1 MPIFRPI
8 LAAPLALLL
17 ALPLHAQPAPAPPE
31 PAAET
36 QPTTQDTAPAE
47 SPRLPPA
54 SVTHHALA
62 LGDRTLAFTAT
73 AGAVTLTD
81 PRGKPEADI
90 AFTAYVR
97 DGADTAR
104 RPVTFAINGGPGAA
118 SAYLQLG
125 ALGPWILPM
134 AGERIAPSQPTAL
147 VANPDTW
154 LDFTDLVFIDPVGT
168 GFSRLVDPDDA
179 LRARYLSV
187 DGDIDAVADFIL
199 KWLADNGRIAS
210 PKYFVGESYGGF
222 RGPLVAEAL
231 ATDRGVALSG
241 LVLVS
246 PVLDFGWWQQPDYS
260 PLPMVSLLPSL
271 AATRMA
277 RAGALDPA
285 ALAAAEAYASGPFV
299 TDLLAGESDPAAVAR
314 LVDRV
319 TALTGL
325 DAAAVAAESG
335 RIDVGDFA
343 RETRRGTGGRIS
355 PYDATVASDGDPRG
369 HDPVL
374 DAMTA
379 PLTSAILAHD
389 RDTLGW
395 LPDRRYMLLNGPV
408 SRAWDW
414 GGGRGQPEAMT
425 ALAGVLALD
434 PDLHVLVA
442 HGYTDLVTPYFGSTL
457 LLRQLP
463 PDAAARVTAATY
475 PGGHMFY
482 TRPNS
487 RRAFRDA
494 AAALYPAGAG

>member
-1 MPIFRPI
+1 MPPTRAL
-8 LAAPLALLL
+8 LAASLALVL
-17 ALPLHAQPAPAPPE
+17 ALPLHAQPAPDAPRPQAE
-31 PAAET
+31 TARQTEAERLPAAK
-36 QPTTQDTAPAE
+36 
-47 SPRLPPA
+47 
-54 SVTHHALA
+54 VTRHALD

-73 AGAVTLTD
+73 AGALTLEN
-81 PRGKPEADI
+81 PGGEEEADI
-90 AFTAYVR
+90 AFTAYAL
-97 DGADTAR
+97 DGGDAG

-118 SAYLQLG
+118 SAYLHIG
-125 ALGPWILPM
+125 ALGPWFLPM
-134 AGERIAPSQPTAL
+134 DGERIAPSQPTAL
-147 VANPDTW
+147 QPNPDTW

-179 LRARYLSV
+179 LRGRYLSV
-187 DGDIDAVADFIL
+187 DGDTDAIADFIL
-199 KWLADNGRIAS
+199 KWLTENGRTGS
-210 PKYFVGESYGGF
+210 PKFFVGESYGGF

-231 ATDRGVALSG
+231 ATDRGIGLDG

-260 PLPMVSLLPSL
+260 PVPMVSLLPSL
-271 AATRMA
+271 AATRMEG
-277 RAGALDPA
+277 AGALDPA
-285 ALAAAEAYASGPFV
+285 ALAEAEAYASGPFV
-299 TDLLAGESDPAAVAR
+299 ADLLAGEADANAVGR

-325 DAAAVAAESG
+325 DRATVAADHG
-335 RIDVGDFA
+335 RIDAGDFA
-343 RETRRGTGGRIS
+343 RETRRGTGRRIS
-355 PYDATVASDGDPRG
+355 LYDATVAAPGGGPRG

-379 PLTSAILAHD
+379 PLTSAMLGHY

-425 ALAGVLALD
+425 ALADVLALD
-434 PDLHVLVA
+434 PDLRVLVA
-442 HGYTDLVTPYFGSTL
+442 HGYTDLVTPYFASTL

-463 PDAAARVTAATY
+463 AEVGARARAATY

-482 TRPNS
+482 TRPDS
-487 RRAFRDA
+487 RRALRSDA
-494 AAALYPAGAG
+494 ATLYGASAG